1 MQLKTVTLR
10 GYKSIA
16 KLEAF
21 ELCNLNVLIVAN
33 GADDN
38 FNIDDWTSRQ
48 SFNRRGKQ

>member
-1 MQLKTVTLR
+1 MKLKTVTLC

-16 KLEAF
+16 RLEAF
-21 ELCNLNVLIVAN
+21 ALRNLNVLIVAN

>member
-1 MQLKTVTLR
+1 MKLKSVTLR
-10 GYKSIA
+10 GYESIA

-21 ELCNLNVLIVAN
+21 ALCNLNVLIVAN

-48 SFNRRGKQ
+48 SYNKRGKQ